1 MTGTTG
7 RVALVTGASSGI
19 GAATARL
26 LATRGMRV
34 VVNYLR
40 NTKAAEEVVADIE
53 TAGGQAMAVQADV
66 RDEAAVAGMVEQV
79 QAAWGGGV
87 DALVHNAL
95 IPYAV
100 KSFRDMTWEEL
111 GGKIDAEMHAAFAV
125 TKAVLP
131 TMTEQGWGRLIYI
144 GTGLSR
150 RPRPGMIAL
159 GVSKAALEQFARYL
173 AQELGPQGITVN
185 VVSPGPVESRIADEV
200 LDDATRQRQV
210 AATPLGR
217 LAHPADVA
225 QAVAFYAAEDNSFM
239 TGTTAAVNG
248 GMAMD

>member
-1 MTGTTG
+1 VTGATG

-26 LATRGMRV
+26 LAARGMRV

-53 TAGGQAMAVQADV
+53 AAGGQAMAVQADV
-66 RDEAAVAGMVEQV
+66 REEAAVENMVGQV
-79 QAAWGGGV
+79 RETWGGIDV
-87 DALVHNAL
+87 LVHNAL

-100 KSFRDMTWEEL
+100 KSFQDMTWEEL
-111 GGKIDAEMHAAFAV
+111 GGKIDAEMHAAFVV

-131 TMTEQGWGRLIYI
+131 TMTERGWGRLIYI

-150 RPRPGMIAL
+150 LPRAGMIAL

-185 VVSPGPVESRIADEV
+185 VVSPGPVESRTADVV

-217 LAHPADVA
+217 LAYPADVA

-248 GMAMD
+248 GMTMY

>member
-1 MTGTTG
+1 MTGSTG

-26 LATRGMRV
+26 LAARGMRV

-40 NTKAAEEVVADIE
+40 NSKSAEEVVTDIE
-53 TAGGQAMAVQADV
+53 AAGGRAMAVQADV
-66 RDEAAVAGMVEQV
+66 REVAAIANMVEQV
-79 QAAWGGGV
+79 RAEWSDIDV
-87 DALVHNAL
+87 LVHNAL

-100 KSFRDMTWEEL
+100 KSFQDMTWEEL
-111 GGKIDAEMHAAFAV
+111 SGKLDAEMHSAFAV

-131 TMTEQGWGRLIYI
+131 AMTAQGWGRIIYL

-150 RPRPGMIAL
+150 RPREGMIAL
-159 GVSKAALEQFARYL
+159 GTAKAALEQFARYL

-185 VVSPGPVESRIADEV
+185 IVAPGPVESRIANDV
-200 LDDATRQRQV
+200 FDDAQKQRQV

-217 LAHPADVA
+217 LAHPDDVA
-225 QAVAFYAAEDNSFM
+225 QAVAFYAGEDNVFM

-248 GMAMD
+248 GMSMY